1 MKKCLEGHFSIPD
14 KDSLHADLCSVGYKF
29 DSAGRLVMESKDDM
43 KRRGMPSPD
52 EGDAMGL
59 WFTEPEG
66 SGFVAANNFNR
77 EIIYPGGCY
86 A

>member
-52 EGDAMGL
+52 EGDAMAL
-59 WFTEPEG
+59 CFTEPEG